1 MVSLMHFSLCTN
13 SKHLRLIKS
22 YSGTELSYS
31 IMTRYYL
38 IHSRDAVGG
47 YLLATVEVITVLTK
61 LEFQIVGVE

>member
-1 MVSLMHFSLCTN
+1 MVSLMHFSLCTH
-13 SKHLRLIKS
+13 SRQLRLINS